1 MNYTKISPTC
11 KHNPQILK
19 YNSTIESLSSSLSEV
34 TKKKRGETRDSDALL
49 FSYLITPD
57 RDEKKNNK
65 RIIED
70 YIYRTKSEFY
80 KLVLKKYKNCNEYVN
95 SIFIKQKSTG
105 ELMQLDYKK
114 SQEYKIKDDINYKN
128 SYIKYAYEKINN
140 PTSIFTTN
148 TLNSDKYHPFF
159 KNGTVLNP
167 ILENAD
173 DPKDAFDRMVFD
185 GYSKLEESKEDFY
198 KQRVF
203 REGKLTKDKRAL
215 ILAIEPHKSF
225 VPHTHKLEIIEED
238 YVKEYIHYTIENHNK
253 HKLGRTEIAIFEKA
267 FNVVKDDYKLTFKKT
282 KNGDLYFLNDYI
294 YFKVLE
300 QKSDTEIQ
308 SISNYMTKYIEQSY
322 IINGDE
328 FEKNKD
334 MKKDPILYSA
344 FALYIA
350 SLKDKFIPKDDGT
363 KYKKI
368 RRIRYARLLVSKSV
382 YRKIMTKEL
391 IEYLTKIGKYHKQ
404 NMYLHI
410 TKLLESNEL
419 NIYRYYKVNRDTGE
433 INRDKVYYYDV
444 KIGDFYQKIDVMMNE
459 IYKNVV
465 IKGKMKMIDI
475 RKYPQIDLKMQS
487 HYKERYNYKE
497 DNEIFIIDNDVL

>member
-1 MNYTKISPTC
+1 MNYTKKSSSC
-11 KHNPQILK
+11 KDNPQTF
-19 YNSTIESLSSSLSEV
+19 NEV
-34 TKKKRGETRDSDALL
+34 PLL

-57 RDEKKNNK
+57 ANKKEDKK
-65 RIIED
+65 RIIKD
-70 YIYRTKSEFY
+70 YIYSTKSEFY
-80 KLVLKKYKNCNEYVN
+80 KLVLKKYKDCNEYVN
-95 SIFIKQKSTG
+95 SIFIKKKSTG
-105 ELMQLDYKK
+105 ELMRLDYKK

-128 SYIKYAYEKINN
+128 SYINYAYEKINN
-140 PTSIFTTN
+140 PTSIFLTS

-173 DPKDAFDRMVFD
+173 DPKEAFDKMVFD
-185 GYSKLEESKEDFY
+185 GYVKLEEAREDFY

-203 REGKLTKDKRAL
+203 RDDKLTKDKRAL
-215 ILAIEPHKSF
+215 ILAIEPHQSF
-225 VPHTHKLEIIEED
+225 VSHTHKLEIIEEE
-238 YVKEYIHYTIENHNK
+238 YIKEYIHYTIENH
-253 HKLGRTEIAIFEKA
+253 HKFELGRTEIALFKKA
-267 FNVVKDDYKLTFKKT
+267 FDIIKDDYELTYKKT

-334 MKKDPILYSA
+334 MKKDPVLYSA

-350 SLKDKFIPKDDGT
+350 SLKDKYIPKKDGT

-368 RRIRYARLLVSKSV
+368 RRIRYARLLISKEV
-382 YRKIMTKEL
+382 YRNIMTKEFIEFL
-391 IEYLTKIGKYHKQ
+391 IKIGKYYKQ

-410 TKLLESNEL
+410 TKLLESNDL
-419 NIYRYYKVNRDTGE
+419 NIYRYYKIDNDTGE
-433 INRDKVYYYDV
+433 IKKKKVYYFDIE
-444 KIGDFYQKIDVMMNE
+444 IGNFRQRIDVMMNN
-459 IYKNVV
+459 IYRNVEYE
-465 IKGKMKMIDI
+465 GKLKMINI
-475 RKYPQIDLKMQS
+475 RKYPQIDLNKQS
-487 HYKERYNYKE
+487 HYKEKYNYKE
-497 DNEIFIIDNDVL
+497 DNECIIIDNDLFK